1 MINFID
7 SFLRQQSEQPED
19 FVLRVELQGGEG
31 VTLIC
36 HRLLSQWKT
45 DLNSALAAMEILAGL
60 AKLVISPPNLLMCKC
75 TVKWICEFI
84 VQQCNRPAPAHS
96 KDLHSTIVAAFR
108 CLSLWLVEH
117 SRLLYDKECLHVVLE
132 VVELGISGS
141 KSQVTLTIQL
151 TMEMVA
157 VMCAITGRLGFS
169 VKTNI
174 P

>member
-1 MINFID
+1 
-7 SFLRQQSEQPED
+7 
-19 FVLRVELQGGEG
+19 
-31 VTLIC
+31 
-36 HRLLSQWKT
+36 
-45 DLNSALAAMEILAGL
+45 MEILAGL

-141 KSQVTLTIQL
+141 KSQVTMTITLTIQL
-151 TMEMVA
+151 TMEMY
-157 VMCAITGRLGFS
+157 AIRLGFS

-174 P
+174 H

>member
-1 MINFID
+1 MNICITLVLTD
-7 SFLRQQSEQPED
+7 SAHGLF
-19 FVLRVELQGGEG
+19 GEA

-96 KDLHSTIVAAFR
+96 KDLHSIIVAAFR

-141 KSQVTLTIQL
+141 KSQVTMTITLTIQL

-157 VMCAITGRLGFS
+157 VMYAIRLGFS

-174 P
+174 H

>member
-1 MINFID
+1 MVFYIYTCTCITLFLTD
-7 SFLRQQSEQPED
+7 SANGLF
-19 FVLRVELQGGEG
+19 GEA

-151 TMEMVA
+151 TMEIVA
-157 VMCAITGRLGFS
+157 VMCAIRLGFS
-169 VKTNI
+169 VKTKI

>member
-1 MINFID
+1 MILFLLTD
-7 SFLRQQSEQPED
+7 SAHGLF
-19 FVLRVELQGGEG
+19 GEA

-45 DLNSALAAMEILAGL
+45 ELNSALAAMEILAGL
-60 AKLVISPPNLLMCKC
+60 AKLAISPPNLLMCKC

-117 SRLLYDKECLHVVLE
+117 PRLLYDKECLHVVLE

-141 KSQVTLTIQL
+141 KSQVTPSPWKQVL
-151 TMEMVA
+151 
-157 VMCAITGRLGFS
+157 
-169 VKTNI
+169 
-174 P
+174 